1 MKLNTE
7 CITKNSRFWKEVNA
21 LVKEAFPPE
30 EDLSYLF
37 FLAID
42 PLCRSMGYG
51 RRAIETLREKY
62 PDKKQVFSCHIQ
74 VWITKSFVWMMFLI
88 PKLLKQ

>member
-21 LVKEAFPPE
+21 LAKEAFPPE

-42 PLCRSMGYG
+42 PLSVQWGMEAR
-51 RRAIETLREKY
+51 L
-62 PDKKQVFSCHIQ
+62 
-74 VWITKSFVWMMFLI
+74 
-88 PKLLKQ
+88 

>member
-51 RRAIETLREKY
+51 RL
-62 PDKKQVFSCHIQ
+62 
-74 VWITKSFVWMMFLI
+74 
-88 PKLLKQ
+88 

>member
-7 CITKNSRFWKEVNA
+7 CITKNNRFWKEVNA
-21 LVKEAFPPE
+21 LAKEAFPPE

-51 RRAIETLREKY
+51 SRAIETLREKY
-62 PDKKQVFSCHIQ
+62 PDKKQVFSCHI
-74 VWITKSFVWMMFLI
+74 
-88 PKLLKQ
+88 